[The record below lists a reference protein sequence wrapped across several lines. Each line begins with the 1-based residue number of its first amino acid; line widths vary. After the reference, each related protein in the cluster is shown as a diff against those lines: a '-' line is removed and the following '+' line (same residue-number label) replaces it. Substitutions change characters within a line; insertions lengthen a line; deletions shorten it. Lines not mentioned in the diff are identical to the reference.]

1 MKIKEEENKKLKNE
15 LDLLKQN
22 KIIDTVVNEKLI
34 ASTESRISA
43 CENEMSERRRIEKL
57 ELIIE
62 EQGIYAS

>member
-34 ASTESRISA
+34 ASTESNF
-43 CENEMSERRRIEKL
+43 CL
-57 ELIIE
+57 
-62 EQGIYAS
+62 